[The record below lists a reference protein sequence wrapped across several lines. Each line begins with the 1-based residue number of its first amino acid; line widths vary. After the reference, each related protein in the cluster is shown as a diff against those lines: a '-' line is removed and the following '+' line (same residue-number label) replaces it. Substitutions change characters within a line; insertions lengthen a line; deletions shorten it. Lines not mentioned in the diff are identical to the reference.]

1 MQKTEKEIQN
11 TIQTTGQMVLRLR
24 QASDN
29 VWNYVNLHMEELIF
43 TMMAVVEWAQQLIE
57 SGGDF
62 PIDVVLQQIQN
73 LNEAYTA
80 KDEVLLADTLEYEIQ
95 NTLQVYLEKG
105 EE

>member
-1 MQKTEKEIQN
+1 MKEKEIQS
-11 TIQTTGQMVLRLR
+11 TIQLTGQMAFWLR

-29 VWNYVNLHMEELIF
+29 AWSDINEQIEKVILAMTEI
-43 TMMAVVEWAQQLIE
+43 VEWAQKLIE
-57 SGGDF
+57 AGADF

-80 KDEVLLADTLEYEIQ
+80 KDEVLLADTLEYEIT
-95 NTLQVYLEKG
+95 NTLYVYLEQG

>member
-1 MQKTEKEIQN
+1 MKEKEIQN
-11 TIQTTGQMVLRLR
+11 TIRLTEEMTLKLW

-29 VWNYVNLHMEELIF
+29 VWSDINEQIEKVILAMTEI
-43 TMMAVVEWAQQLIE
+43 VEWAQTLVE
-57 SGGDF
+57 AGEDF

-80 KDEVLLADTLEYEIQ
+80 KDEVLLADTLEYEIK
-95 NTLQVYLEKG
+95 NTLYVYLEQG